1 MAVTKV
7 QHVTQAASEGLNAKF
22 SDLCDPHDL
31 SSTRTSKRT
40 ISKLSAKS
48 RASSKAMRQLR
59 SQERRVSV
67 SSAAA
72 DEDAFLMSFIPLQTQ
87 PALFTVRRSFS
98 ASRMGSQSP
107 ALAHLACSS
116 PRKTSHGV
124 TKRLLRLCMGS
135 NAKKCYTPLAVY

>member
-1 MAVTKV
+1 MAVTRV

-31 SSTRTSKRT
+31 SSVRTSKRT
-40 ISKLSAKS
+40 ISKLTATS

-59 SQERRVSV
+59 NQERRVSV
-67 SSAAA
+67 SSSAA
-72 DEDAFLMSFIPLQTQ
+72 DEDAFLMSFIPLKAE
-87 PALFTVRRSFS
+87 PALFHVRRSFS

-107 ALAHLACSS
+107 ALGHLACIT
-116 PRKTSHGV
+116 PRKTSHSA

-135 NAKKCYTPLAVY
+135 RSEKYTPLTVY

>member
-31 SSTRTSKRT
+31 SVVRPSRRT
-40 ISKLSAKS
+40 ISKLTGKS

-59 SQERRVSV
+59 NQERRVSV
-67 SSAAA
+67 SSSAA
-72 DEDAFLMSFIPLQTQ
+72 DEDAFLMSFIPLKTE
-87 PALFTVRRSFS
+87 PTLFTVRRSFS
-98 ASRMGSQSP
+98 VSRMGSQSP
-107 ALAHLACSS
+107 ALGHLSCST
-116 PRKTSHGV
+116 PRKASHGV

-135 NAKKCYTPLAVY
+135 NAKQYTPLTVY